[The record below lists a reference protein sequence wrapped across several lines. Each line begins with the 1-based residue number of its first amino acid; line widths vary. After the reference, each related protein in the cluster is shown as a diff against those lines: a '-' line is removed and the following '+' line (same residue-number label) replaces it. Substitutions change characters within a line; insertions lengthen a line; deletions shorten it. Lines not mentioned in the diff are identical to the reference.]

1 MLRSHLT
8 RALLA
13 LIAVLLVVVLI
24 RPTLLPPVVYA
35 QPEVYP
41 FYVEPGFTTIR
52 KPDGSLQ
59 TYGKVMIDMRNGD
72 AWGFPTVAQQSYPVD
87 TTKTT
92 PPKSYPVY
100 LGQFVFSEAKH
111 QVSLKQDSF
120 GGERGRA
127 NDYARPE

>member
-1 MLRSHLT
+1 MLGGHLT

-24 RPTLLPPVVYA
+24 RPTLLPSVVYA

-52 KPDGSLQ
+52 KTDGSLQ

-72 AWGFPTVAQQSYPVD
+72 IWGFPTVAQQSYPVD

-100 LGQFVFSEAKH
+100 LGQFVFSEAK
-111 QVSLKQDSF
+111 
-120 GGERGRA
+120 R
-127 NDYARPE
+127 